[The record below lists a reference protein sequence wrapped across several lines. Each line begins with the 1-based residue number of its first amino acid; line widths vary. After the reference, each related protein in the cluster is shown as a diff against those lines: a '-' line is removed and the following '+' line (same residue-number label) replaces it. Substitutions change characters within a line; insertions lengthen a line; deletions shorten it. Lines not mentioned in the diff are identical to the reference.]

1 MRAVI
6 RTALLLVASAALGAC
21 ASAPA
26 AVPATATGEASASAA
41 SGGDPTAWFPLAVGN
56 AWTWVDRSPR
66 AGAGAPKERTVR
78 IVSRDADGYFVDDAR
93 GALRA
98 AHGCIQD
105 RVRRLLCTPVEEGRT
120 WTSIVS
126 ETSTE
131 RYRIVATGQS
141 VQVPAGRF
149 EDCAVVRSTNRA
161 GEDAEVVLE
170 TTYAPGVGPV
180 RIETFAVVKGKR
192 MPQVKAELAS
202 YRIERT
208 TR

>member
-6 RTALLLVASAALGAC
+6 RAALLLLATAALGAC
-21 ASAPA
+21 AHAPA
-26 AVPATATGEASASAA
+26 AASAPTVATSPAA
-41 SGGDPTAWFPLAVGN
+41 APGGDPTAWFPLAVGN
-56 AWTWVDRSPR
+56 TWTWVDRSPQ

-78 IVSRDADGYFVDDAR
+78 SVSRDADGYFVDDAR

-105 RVRRLLCTPVEEGRT
+105 RVRRLLCTPVEDGRT
-120 WTSIVS
+120 WTSVVS

-141 VQVPAGRF
+141 VQVTAGRF
-149 EDCAVVRSTNRA
+149 EDCAVVRATNRA
-161 GEDAEVVLE
+161 GEDAEIVLE

-208 TR
+208 KR